1 MGWSRK
7 NMSKRNEYDEFIALC
22 LDEQE
27 YSLSLYR
34 GDEIHGY
41 LILEAT
47 LVHGSLPNGL
57 S

>member
-7 NMSKRNEYDEFIALC
+7 NRSKRNEYDEFIAPC

-27 YSLSLYR
+27 YSFSLYR
-34 GDEIHGY
+34 GNEIHGY
-41 LILEAT
+41 LLEAT

>member
-7 NMSKRNEYDEFIALC
+7 NRSKRNEYDEFIAPC
-22 LDEQE
+22 LDEWE

-34 GDEIHGY
+34 GEEIHGY

-47 LVHGSLPNGL
+47 LVHGNLPNGL